1 MTLLLSRWLTA
12 PPSLKP
18 LKDFP
23 INSIDAN
30 EKQTSSC
37 CLWHSWKLNVWHI
50 YFSHLH
56 PAISSVH
63 ILVAN
68 LKLVAALCN
77 KVLHPFK
84 ELVVVTCAEK
94 VTAGKEEVFT
104 KQYFAIFSSF
114 LVMPSTNN
122 LRTRMFLVS
131 KYGYAIALTQISL
144 NENVKPHASCVIFLV
159 ALRGT
164 CNTATSC

>member
-23 INSIDAN
+23 INSIDTLRSRHQVVAYD
-30 EKQTSSC
+30 KRR
-37 CLWHSWKLNVWHI
+37 WKLNVWHI

-84 ELVVVTCAEK
+84 ELVVVTCAEE

-114 LVMPSTNN
+114 LVMSSTNN
-122 LRTRMFLVS
+122 LRIRRFLVS
-131 KYGYAIALTQISL
+131 KYGIS
-144 NENVKPHASCVIFLV
+144 IFGYQKHN
-159 ALRGT
+159 RNIFKREWQT
-164 CNTATSC
+164 